1 MDIVKIGKFI
11 ANRRKEAGLT
21 QAQLAQRL
29 NITDRAV
36 SKWETGR
43 AMPDSSIML
52 ALCEVLSIS
61 VNDLLSGEVISS
73 TDYRDE
79 LEKKL
84 VEMVKQKEQNDR
96 QLLTLECLIGV
107 LSVLILLLPIMVG
120 ALLPEDSV
128 EDWQRVL
135 IVLSGFIPAMVG
147 IGFTL
152 KIEQLAGYYE
162 CKKCG
167 HKYVPT
173 FRAVNLAPHMGR
185 TRYMKCPKCNKKS
198 WQKKVISKD

>member
-61 VNDLLSGEVISS
+61 VNDLLSGEVIPS

-120 ALLPEDSV
+120 SLLPEGSV